1 MNGITSRTRG
11 MLALA
16 LCTFLGPLCACGTT
30 KQETANRLHT
40 VAADRP
46 NLTGVLI
53 FRRFFEA
60 GHHSGAI
67 FASGADGRGERQLS
81 HPPGSTVDSL
91 NGPPGV
97 TPDGSV
103 LIFDRIDA
111 NGNGSLWRV
120 GADGSGER
128 RLDALAGFPGDGWPA
143 VSPDGHRIAV
153 ARAWGKPDRY
163 QNLKTALYVLRS
175 DGSSPRLVAD
185 FGFRAD
191 VGGATWSPDGR
202 RLVFAVRNNGPGRP
216 ADASAL
222 FAVSA
227 AGHDLQ
233 RITAWDSNGQI
244 SSPAFSPD
252 GRLVLFWIKP
262 QGEDFGG
269 DYFTVRPDGSHR
281 RKLTDFPAGSNLG
294 SARWSPD
301 GKWIVFANTGLDGS
315 DDLFV
320 MHADGS
326 HISQLTRTTTW
337 ESAVTW
343 IR

>member
-1 MNGITSRTRG
+1 

-16 LCTFLGPLCACGTT
+16 LCAFLAPLAACATSSHDS
-30 KQETANRLHT
+30 ANRADT
-40 VAADRP
+40 VSPDRP
-46 NLTGVLI
+46 SLTGVFI
-53 FRRFFEA
+53 FRRFFDA
-60 GHHSGAI
+60 SHDSGAI
-67 FASGADGRGERQLS
+67 FRMGADGHGERQLS
-81 HPPGSTVDSL
+81 HPPPSVVDAL

-97 TPDGSV
+97 TPDGS
-103 LIFDRIDA
+103 LLYFDRIDA
-111 NGNGSLWRV
+111 GGNGSLWRV

-128 RLDALAGFPGDGWPA
+128 RLRTLSGFPGDGWPS
-143 VSPDGHRIAV
+143 VSPDGHWIAA
-153 ARAWGKPDRY
+153 ARAWGRWDSY
-163 QNLKTALYVLRS
+163 GNLRTALYILRP
-175 DGSSPRLVAD
+175 DGSSPRLIAD
-185 FGFRAD
+185 FGYRAD

-202 RLVFAVRNNGPGRP
+202 RLVFSVRNNGPGRP

-222 FAVSA
+222 FAVPA
-227 AGHDLQ
+227 TGRDVH
-233 RITAWDSNGQI
+233 RITPWDSDGEI

-252 GRLVLFWIKP
+252 GKLVLFWIRP

-269 DYFTVRPDGSHR
+269 NYFTIRPDGSHR
-281 RKLTDFPAGSNLG
+281 RKLTSFPSGSSLG

-301 GKWIVFANTGLDGS
+301 GKWIVFANSGVGDN

-326 HISQLTRTTTW
+326 NVSRLTRTTAW

>member
-1 MNGITSRTRG
+1 MHAITSRTRA
-11 MLALA
+11 MLAL
-16 LCTFLGPLCACGTT
+16 GLCAALAPLAACGSGKHDSASRT
-30 KQETANRLHT
+30 HT
-40 VAADRP
+40 VASDRP
-46 NLTGVLI
+46 SLIGVFV
-53 FRRFFEA
+53 FRRFFDA

-67 FASGADGRGERQLS
+67 FTIGADGRGERQVS

-120 GADGSGER
+120 GTDGRRER
-128 RLDALAGFPGDGWPA
+128 RLRSLAGIPGDGWPS
-143 VSPDGHRIAV
+143 VSPDGRRIAV

-185 FGFRAD
+185 FGYRAD

-202 RLVFAVRNNGPGRP
+202 RLVFAARNNGPGRP
-216 ADASAL
+216 ADATAL

-227 AGHDLQ
+227 AGRSLH
-233 RITAWDSNGQI
+233 RITAWDSDGQI

-252 GRLVLFWIKP
+252 GRLVLFQIKP
-262 QGEDFGG
+262 QGQDFGG
-269 DYFTVRPDGSHR
+269 DYFTIHPDGSHR
-281 RKLTDFPAGSNLG
+281 RKLTSFPTGSNLG

-301 GKWIVFANTGLDGS
+301 GKWIVFANTGVGGS

-320 MHADGS
+320 MRADGS
-326 HISQLTRTTTW
+326 NISQLTRTAAW
-337 ESAVTW
+337 ESAATW